1 MGGSHES
8 ITEVVERFENV
19 LITGADSGTVWRNKK
34 DKNKDNLRKIWD
46 TMKNSISWSWNRN
59 VQQMFVYKK
68 TTLSETRKRN
78 TFFFLLKVNWGF
90 YTFLRN

>member
-34 DKNKDNLRKIWD
+34 DKSEDNQ
-46 TMKNSISWSWNRN
+46 KNMRYNEKFYFM
-59 VQQMFVYKK
+59 V
-68 TTLSETRKRN
+68 
-78 TFFFLLKVNWGF
+78 LK
-90 YTFLRN
+90 